1 MNINSASNMTHKI
14 YIPPNA
20 SSTITSRFSVA
31 ELNAHGIF
39 VAERPEEAN
48 FIVAALAEELAPF
61 VNQYGSDKSYLVWCD
76 EPLWSYIYQKFD
88 TSKVKVFSSSP
99 ARSTDEI
106 CINVMNCF
114 TGDIYFNNQHFLNCS
129 YHLDFERLRQTSKK
143 SLFKESTSGENR
155 KIAAFLTYRNEGKW
169 NFDHSSGIRGLSN
182 LRTRLAM
189 EGRLFNKI
197 DIVGQGWP
205 SGMALKEDRAGVDG
219 KDPFELKL
227 EDYANYHFALCIENT
242 WAPYYVSEKIWHAI
256 ISGCLPI
263 YFAGPRH
270 TIYQD
275 FPRNSFIDYFDF
287 KDPVELFEFVDRITE
302 VEFNTRMTLC
312 LDALQNSLLKSQEGR
327 VSLQMQLHQF
337 AERIKCMANEIDNKT
352 IAMRNLFPSPNWNAI
367 LGIKNPVIL
376 DIGANDGGTS
386 EQFARLF
393 PESRI
398 FAFEPDQRPIARFKQ
413 RLTYLPAGQV
423 TLFECVVS
431 DVNGEI
437 DFFMSDGK
445 GQDLNWYDS
454 GWDLSGSIKKP
465 IEHLTVMPNITFS
478 NRISVKSTTLDTWAE
493 NNIVTNV
500 DLAWIDVQGAELN
513 VISQGKKLLDQTR
526 FLYMEYADKEL
537 YEGQAS
543 VKQLLAE
550 LPGFEVLQVYAGDV
564 LFRNRLLK

>member
-1 MNINSASNMTHKI
+1 MKYKI

-20 SSTITSRFSVA
+20 SSTITSRFSA
-31 ELNAHGIF
+31 EAINAHGIY
-39 VAERPEEAN
+39 VVECPEEAN
-48 FIVAALAEELAPF
+48 LIVAALAEELAPF

-76 EPLWSYIYQKFD
+76 EPLWSYSFQKFD
-88 TSKVKVFSSSP
+88 TSKARVFSSSP

-106 CINVMNCF
+106 FVNVMNCF
-114 TGDIYFNNQHFLNCS
+114 TGDIFFNNQHFLNSS
-129 YHLDFERLRQTSKK
+129 YHLDFERLRQVSRK
-143 SLFKESTSGENR
+143 SIFKESGSAEKR

-169 NFDHSSGIRGLSN
+169 NFDHFSGIHGLCN
-182 LRTRLAM
+182 FRTRLAM

-205 SGMALKEDRAGVDG
+205 GGMALKEDRDGLNG

-227 EDYANYHFALCIENT
+227 QDYANYHFALCIENT
-242 WAPYYVSEKIWHAI
+242 WAPYYVTEKIWHSI

-263 YFAGPRH
+263 YYAGPRH

-312 LDALQNSLLKSQEGR
+312 LDALQNSLHKSQEGR
-327 VSLQMQLHQF
+327 ISLQMQLNQF
-337 AERIKCMANEIDNKT
+337 AERVKSIANETDNKR

-413 RLTYLPAGQV
+413 RLTNLPTGQV
-423 TLFECVVS
+423 TLFEGVVS
-431 DVNGEI
+431 DVNGEV

-465 IEHLTVMPNITFS
+465 IEHLNMMPSITFS
-478 NRISVKSTTLDTWAE
+478 QRKSVKSTTLDTWAE
-493 NNIVTNV
+493 KNKVTHV
-500 DLAWIDVQGAELN
+500 DLAWVDVQGAELN
-513 VISQGKKLLDQTR
+513 VISQGKRLLDKTR
-526 FLYMEYADKEL
+526 FLYMEHSDKEL

-543 VKQLLAE
+543 VKQLLAQ
-550 LPGFEVLQVYAGDV
+550 LPGFEVVQVYEGDV
-564 LFRNRLLK
+564 LFRNRILN